1 MKNMVVAA
9 VAAGLCSAAA
19 FSLPAELVVISA
31 KEVRPDEAAALYY
44 LGSCGAGYLYNGSS
58 AALGRVAPYRLLDR
72 DAEAKDYYIVW
83 APEWVKVTAADFVHL
98 GTAVRLS
105 EYEILVGLERGLGPG
120 ALRAVD
126 HRVELIKLEP
136 VTPVEWRYDG
146 EAPPTKK
153 DPAIEGAINTITEEE
168 YAGYIKRLQD
178 YWTRYTLTRGCE
190 GARDYLRNF
199 FATQNLET
207 TLFPFP
213 CTEFAAA
220 HYPKAGGNIYL
231 DTRHGLIRR
240 SRDGG
245 GTWDAVWPRGVNAYG
260 EGYWLDSLTGFAPG
274 SNKKLAKTR
283 DGGDTWD
290 TVDFGQE
297 RRTWSYYPYSC
308 HFMSEYVGWL
318 GVVAYPP
325 YVTPQGFYYGAYILK
340 TTDGGRTWKEQNLP
354 EHFRAGSISFF
365 DGKCGWA
372 ANCYTNFKPCF
383 IYTDNGGATWRPCA
397 DPIGGMVYYIDLAA
411 VGEREAWAADRSNML
426 LHTIDGLNWQYVNPG
441 VSGWFYNV
449 EFPDAEHG
457 YAAGSTLIATD
468 DGGKTWREV
477 AGAPEMECDLLAF
490 ADRLHG
496 VVGDEKGQ
504 HQYRTDDGCKTFVD
518 ISQDLNLSADNVIG
532 ERLGCEVP
540 EEIVIVGGH
549 YDSYSD
555 ERPWVAPGAEDN
567 ASGTAC
573 AMAAARAFRNMS
585 FKRTV
590 RYVAFGAEEYG
601 CIGSKY
607 YAEEC
612 ARRGEKVVAV
622 LNADMVSYD
631 EDRGARDDFAVA
643 HKEDTYKW
651 LYDYL
656 VGVGRLYG
664 NDLIYDSEEWWADH
678 ARFWDAG
685 YPALGVI
692 EGGKGEGR
700 VIDYPY
706 YHTAE
711 DTLDKLH
718 PALGVR
724 LCRDLAA
731 TLAHLAGL
739 GPYFFEPAPPGY
751 AAVPFSR
758 PFAVYPNP
766 YCYSA
771 SAGGVNFVG
780 LKSPAMVEI
789 YDLAG
794 RRVAR
799 EQVADGC
806 DECVWRPATREGET
820 LAPGVYL
827 YRVVGREQKKAGK
840 IVIAR

>member
-1 MKNMVVAA
+1 VTP
-9 VAAGLCSAAA
+9 AA
-19 FSLPAELVVISA
+19 FE
-31 KEVRPDEAAALYY
+31 
-44 LGSCGAGYLYNGSS
+44 
-58 AALGRVAPYRLLDR
+58 
-72 DAEAKDYYIVW
+72 
-83 APEWVKVTAADFVHL
+83 HL

-105 EYEILVGLERGLGPG
+105 EYEIIVGLEPGFGPG
-120 ALRAVD
+120 ALRAVE
-126 HRVELIKLEP
+126 HRIELIKLEP

-146 EAPPTKK
+146 EAPPTEK
-153 DPAIEGAINTITEEE
+153 DPRIEGAVNTITAEE
-168 YAGYIKRLQD
+168 YAGYIKKLQD
-178 YWTRYTLTRGCE
+178 YGTRYTLTRGCD

-199 FATQNLET
+199 FASQNLEA

-213 CTEFAAA
+213 CTRFAAA

-231 DTRHGLIRR
+231 DTEHGLIRR

-245 GTWDAVWPRGVNAYG
+245 RSWYEIWPGG
-260 EGYWLDSLTGFAPG
+260 ITGYVAGCWLDGRTGFALG
-274 SNKKLAKTR
+274 VNKKLAITR
-283 DGGDTWD
+283 DAGNTWQ
-290 TVDFGQE
+290 TVDFGRE
-297 RRTWSYYPYSC
+297 RRTWGYYPYSC
-308 HFMSEYVGWL
+308 HFLTEKLGWL

-325 YVTPQGFYYGAYILK
+325 DVTPRGFYSEAYILK
-340 TTDGGRTWKEQNLP
+340 TTDGGQTWTEQNLP
-354 EHFRAGSISFF
+354 ERFRAGSIAFY
-365 DGKCGWA
+365 DAKHGWA
-372 ANCYTNFKPCF
+372 ADRYTNSKPFF
-383 IYTDNGGATWRPCA
+383 IYTDNGGASWRPCT
-397 DPIGGMVYYIDLAA
+397 DPISTVVSVIDVAA
-411 VGEREAWAADRSNML
+411 VGVAEAWAADRTGSL
-426 LHTIDGLNWQYVNPG
+426 LHTTDGLNWKYVYPG
-441 VSGWFYNV
+441 VSGWFHQV
-449 EFPDAEHG
+449 EFADARHG
-457 YAAGSTLIATD
+457 YAAGSTLIATA
-468 DGGKTWREV
+468 DGGVTWHEV
-477 AGAPEMECDLLAF
+477 VGAPAIEYDVIAL
-490 ADRLHG
+490 ADRLNG
-496 VVGDEKGQ
+496 VMGDEEGE
-504 HQYRTDDGCKTFVD
+504 HLYRTDDGGKTFVD
-518 ISQDLNLSADNVIG
+518 ISADAQLPADNVIG

-555 ERPWVAPGAEDN
+555 TRPGVAPGAEDN

-585 FKRTV
+585 FKRSV

-601 CIGSKY
+601 CIGSGY

-631 EDRGARDDFAVA
+631 EDRGNRDDFIVA
-643 HKEDTYKW
+643 HDRDKYRW

-685 YPALGVI
+685 YPAIGVI
-692 EGGKGEGR
+692 EGGKGEGGSATE
-700 VIDYPY
+700 YPY

-711 DTLDKLH
+711 DTLEKLQ

-731 TLAHLAGL
+731 TLAHLAGV
-739 GPYFFEPAPPGY
+739 GPYFFEPPRPGT
-751 AAVPFSR
+751 AAVPFVR

-766 YCYSA
+766 YCYA
-771 SAGGVNFVG
+771 TATGGVNFVG
-780 LKSPAMVEI
+780 IKSPATVEV

-799 EQVADGC
+799 EQVAGGR
-806 DECVWRPATREGET
+806 DECVWRPAAPDGGT
-820 LAPGVYL
+820 LAPGVYI
-827 YRVVGREQKKAGK
+827 YRVEGQEQKEAGK